1 MKKIAELTRY
11 GLHIYFKGNKFIMP
25 LVVII
30 VYQYTMYTIMPVG
43 IVDSF
48 VMASYLVFFV
58 LVWTGLSVSA
68 DENPVMEQIQLL
80 RVRSSLCYYL
90 SRAAVLA
97 VLGLSASTI
106 CVLFPVIQNL
116 LNHKALFLRPLTAY
130 DVLNA
135 FILVAGCSFAGGAL
149 GSLLHP
155 RVMEDRK
162 LAVVL
167 TVLFSVLTVVR
178 TGLVQEITFLK
189 YVAWILPPVDRVSY
203 IYGNADEFRLIQTG
217 ILFAALAAYG
227 AALVII
233 RSCICQKR
241 KF

>member
-1 MKKIAELTRY
+1 MKRIAELTKY
-11 GLHIYFKGNKFIMP
+11 GLHVYFKGNKFIMP

-30 VYQYTMYTIMPVG
+30 IYQYTMYTIMPVG

-97 VLGLSASTI
+97 VLGLSVSMI

-116 LNHKALFLRPLTAY
+116 LNDKALFLRPLTAF

-135 FILVAGCSFAGGAL
+135 FILVAGCSFTGGAL

-167 TVLFSVLTVVR
+167 TVLLSVLTVVR
-178 TGLVQEITFLK
+178 TGLVQEIPFFK
-189 YVAWILPPVDRVSY
+189 YVAWILPPVDRIAY
-203 IYGNADEFRLIQTG
+203 IYGNADRFCLFQTG
-217 ILFAALAAYG
+217 LIFAALAAYG
-227 AALVII
+227 AVLVII

>member
-11 GLHIYFKGNKFIMP
+11 GLHIYFKGNKFIM
-25 LVVII
+25 
-30 VYQYTMYTIMPVG
+30 
-43 IVDSF
+43 
-48 VMASYLVFFV
+48 
-58 LVWTGLSVSA
+58 
-68 DENPVMEQIQLL
+68 
-80 RVRSSLCYYL
+80 
-90 SRAAVLA
+90 
-97 VLGLSASTI
+97 
-106 CVLFPVIQNL
+106 
-116 LNHKALFLRPLTAY
+116 PLTAY

-178 TGLVQEITFLK
+178 TGLVQEITSLK

-203 IYGNADEFRLIQTG
+203 IWQCR
-217 ILFAALAAYG
+217 
-227 AALVII
+227 
-233 RSCICQKR
+233 
-241 KF
+241 

>member
-1 MKKIAELTRY
+1 M
-11 GLHIYFKGNKFIMP
+11 
-25 LVVII
+25 
-30 VYQYTMYTIMPVG
+30 
-43 IVDSF
+43 
-48 VMASYLVFFV
+48 
-58 LVWTGLSVSA
+58 
-68 DENPVMEQIQLL
+68 
-80 RVRSSLCYYL
+80 
-90 SRAAVLA
+90 
-97 VLGLSASTI
+97 LGLSASTI

-178 TGLVQEITFLK
+178 TGLVQEITSLK

>member
-58 LVWTGLSVSA
+58 LVWVGLSVSA

-80 RVRSSLCYYL
+80 RVRSSLCYYI
-90 SRAAVLA
+90 SRSAILA
-97 VLGLSASTI
+97 VLGLLVSAV
-106 CVLFPVIQNL
+106 CVLFPVIQNA
-116 LNHKALFLRPLTAY
+116 LNHKALFLRPLMAY

-155 RVMEDRK
+155 RVMEDRR

-167 TVLFSVLTVVR
+167 TVLLSVLTVVR
-178 TGLVQEITFLK
+178 TGLVQEIPFLK
-189 YVAWILPPVDRVSY
+189 CMAWILPPLDRIAY
-203 IYGNADEFRLIQTG
+203 IYGNVDEFQILQTG
-217 ILFAALAAYG
+217 LIFVALVGYG
-227 AALVII
+227 AVLTVIK
-233 RSCICQKR
+233 SCICQKR